1 MDKKDKKKLENLNQ
15 KLSLLKR
22 RLAGEKR
29 EPDDPAAI
37 PLLEKEIAQLESQ
50 IAKIKGITLL

>member
-29 EPDDPAAI
+29 EPDDPASI
-37 PLLEKEIAQLESQ
+37 PLLEKEIEQIESQ
-50 IAKIKGITLL
+50 IAKIKTGK

>member
-1 MDKKDKKKLENLNQ
+1 MDKKDKKKLDNLNQ

-22 RLAGEKR
+22 RLAGEKK

-37 PLLEKEIAQLESQ
+37 PLLEKEIEQLESQ
-50 IAKIKGITLL
+50 IAKIKSEK